1 MYEIIT
7 FSQQFNKCNL
17 IYKIE
22 VNFYEK
28 SIIEKIPDNSH
39 LVFLDV
45 RSLYAIIPNSK
56 GIKAVKTYFI
66 FRKLSKKNISYK
78 SNHYFSIVNFDVN
91 NFVFNCKN
99 YLQTTGWAMRTI
111 CTPVYANISIDYFEG
126 KYIYPF

>member
-1 MYEIIT
+1 MT
-7 FSQQFNKCNL
+7 
-17 IYKIE
+17 
-22 VNFYEK
+22 FYEK

-99 YLQTTGWAMRTI
+99 YLQTKGCAMGTI
-111 CTPVYANISIDYFEG
+111 CAPVYANISIEYFAR
-126 KYIYPF
+126 KYIYQF